1 MQLVDRGP
9 GRCIQPPARRA
20 QLDRLPLACGLRRA
34 RRQRLRHADDQR
46 GVARRRRHLLRHWHE
61 RARRGLRPRVRAHA
75 GRAFRRAL
83 AARRPQGLDQRRPY
97 RALRDRAVP
106 HRPRRPQGA
115 PRRAEPVHRRS
126 EGPGRDDPP
135 DPHARWQPPLQRGH
149 LRRRRAAGRVPGRP
163 GGRRLEAGDERARL
177 RAQRARAIPEHDADR
192 RALPAHRARGARCR
206 SRCAGRTPARALD
219 DAAQHEPGDL
229 GRARSRALAG
239 HRGGDG
245 EGPGHELRARHPR
258 DRARG
263 DGRRRARRGRCR
275 ADRPAGC
282 ARASGS
288 RPLPGRPPWPSPRH
302 RCRRC
307 ARPALPT

>member
-75 GRAFRRAL
+75 GRAFRREP

-97 RALRDRAVP
+97 RALRDRAVQ
-106 HRPRRPQGA
+106 HGPRRRQGA
-115 PRRAEPVHRRS
+115 PRWAEQVHRRP

-135 DPHARWQPPLQRGH
+135 DPHARRQPPLQRGEV
-149 LRRRRAAGRVPGRP
+149 RRRRAAGRVPGRP
-163 GGRRLEAGDERARL
+163 GRRRLEAGDERARL
-177 RAQRARAIPEHDADR
+177 RAQRPRAIPEHDADR
-192 RALPAHRARGARCR
+192 QTLPAPRAGGG
-206 SRCAGRTPARALD
+206 RCAGRTPARAAD
-219 DAAQHEPGDL
+219 HAAQHEPRDL

-245 EGPGHELRARHPR
+245 EGPGHELRVRHARDH
-258 DRARG
+258 ARG

-307 ARPALPT
+307 ARPAVPT